1 MSELQKTLGQPTVKL
16 ALPTEAYTLAPFTIE
31 DYGEF
36 ENWLQENAWSAVRRA
51 YVLKWIT
58 PEEFDRHSQNCI
70 RLIASEKLSYGSDA
84 YGEASISLRGMEK
97 LLGIALRKTHPGVDE
112 KKIHELV
119 YEFTKEVA
127 GALHENDLVSQ

>member
-1 MSELQKTLGQPTVKL
+1 MSELQKTLGQSTVTL
-16 ALPTEAYTLAPFTIE
+16 QIGETAYKLAPFTIE
-31 DYGEF
+31 DYGNF

-84 YGEASISLRGMEK
+84 YGEASMSYRGMEK
-97 LLGIALRKTHPGVDE
+97 LLAIALAKTHPNVSE
-112 KKIHELV
+112 KQIHEFV
-119 YEFTKEVA
+119 HNQTKEVA
-127 GALHENDLVSQ
+127 KALHENDEVSQ